1 MTTVADQIFARILA
15 MDSYYRG
22 NGVEFPVNMG
32 GLGAQLGNAT
42 FVDQSDAGDNS
53 PAVAEGFY
61 AAAYSING
69 VTVISYR
76 GTDTRGE
83 LALTD
88 LPIMDGQWQDDSV
101 ALAMAFYASVDAA
114 TNQPILLTG
123 HSLGGALAGYVGS
136 LMNRPGLLVD
146 HIGFMDARANFLEA
160 WTVYAANRDAGTL
173 STIFETA
180 TQGWFGTADFQAMD
194 CNMPRH

>member
-1 MTTVADQIFARILA
+1 MTVADTLFTRILA
-15 MDSYYRG
+15 MDSY
-22 NGVEFPVNMG
+22 F
-32 GLGAQLGNAT
+32 LGDDLPESLNWGSGSIGNAVFLGEGYLPT
-42 FVDQSDAGDNS
+42 DA
-53 PAVAEGFY
+53 AAEGFY

-146 HIGFMDARANFLEA
+146 HIGFMDARARFLDVWSAYDAE
-160 WTVYAANRDAGTL
+160 RDAGTL

-180 TQGWFGTADFQAMD
+180 AQGWFGTADFQAAESKMS
-194 CNMPRH
+194 RH